1 MNTNMIKKNIYIYNM
16 KYYWILV
23 SLLAMFVSGAGCI
36 LLKLIDQS
44 KYDNKI
50 ILAMSFIIMGILSFF
65 YLLYN
70 GKQKVLNNCSKLV
83 VLFVIFFAILLICT
97 NLIMQY
103 AYKISPNMGY
113 SHIII
118 NLNTIL
124 ILLAGLYLFK
134 QKLNYKC
141 VLGIFI
147 SLFGIGLI
155 SVNQ

>member
-1 MNTNMIKKNIYIYNM
+1 M
-16 KYYWILV
+16 KYFWILA
-23 SLLAMFVSGAGCI
+23 SLLAMFVSGTGCI

-44 KYDNKI
+44 KYDNNI

-83 VLFVIFFAILLICT
+83 ILFVIFFAILLICT

>member
-1 MNTNMIKKNIYIYNM
+1 MYIYIYNM
-16 KYYWILV
+16 KYFWILV
-23 SLLAMFVSGAGCI
+23 SLLAMFVSGTGCI
-36 LLKLIDQS
+36 LLKVIDQS

-50 ILAMSFIIMGILSFF
+50 ILAMSFVIMGIISFF

-70 GKQKVLNNCSKLV
+70 GKKKVLNNCSKFV
-83 VLFVIFFAILLICT
+83 IVFVIFFALLLIST

-124 ILLAGLYLFK
+124 ILLAGLFLFK

-141 VLGIFI
+141 ILGIFI

-155 SVNQ
+155 SINS

>member
-1 MNTNMIKKNIYIYNM
+1 M
-16 KYYWILV
+16 KYFWILI
-23 SLLAMFVSGAGCI
+23 SILAMVVSGIGCI

-50 ILAMSFIIMGILSFF
+50 ILAMSFVIMGIISFF

-70 GKQKVLNNCSKLV
+70 GKKKVLNNCSKLV
-83 VLFVIFFAILLICT
+83 VLFVIFFAIILIST

-118 NLNTIL
+118 YLNTIL
-124 ILLAGLYLFK
+124 ILLAGLFLFK
-134 QKLNYKC
+134 QKINYKC

-147 SLFGIGLI
+147 SLFGVGLI
-155 SVNQ
+155 SFNQ